1 MIINKIKSLFKGIIG
16 KCSDGER
23 KERFHIYLTRDSVCA
38 ADDCL
43 APHSKNLRVKSI
55 DDLAHKLQKKYLPH
69 IRADVYWIAHLCD
82 RQGAVLFKL
91 DIPKDKPAKL
101 YVLSDD
107 FHLEDEMSIYMEYIY
122 KGRS

>member
-1 MIINKIKSLFKGIIG
+1 MHENINISMIINKIKSIFKGIIG

-23 KERFHIYLTRDSVCA
+23 KERFHINLTRNSVCA

-43 APHSKNLRVKSI
+43 APHSKNLRVKSL
-55 DDLAHKLQKKYLPH
+55 DDLAHKLQKK
-69 IRADVYWIAHLCD
+69 YWIAHLCD

-91 DIPKDKPAKL
+91 DIPKDKSAKL